1 VRLQRLTVPQGPG
14 PFDDYRLAGSQAGQ
28 NLNPLR
34 SLFAGA
40 HEAHLRF
47 AVGGHEMEAN
57 CWFNAPAMAGPL
69 RFGDPQT
76 E

>member
-1 VRLQRLTVPQGPG
+1 
-14 PFDDYRLAGSQAGQ
+14 
-28 NLNPLR
+28 LR